1 LPQTGH
7 VMLRSFSVAIALLG
21 SLIVPA
27 AAQQQPLRSECLAMA
42 NAPPRAIP
50 ASFQR
55 VAAKSQ
61 EVAITYVGHS
71 TYYIDTPEGVRIAT
85 DFNGAYRTGRLP
97 DVVTMNRAHSTHYTL
112 FPDPKIPHVLHGWGE
127 NGQAAH
133 VSTRVGDV
141 YIRNV
146 PTDIR
151 RYYGEGSGAMLKD
164 GNSIFIFEVAGLC
177 IGHLGHLHHKLDE
190 THFAAIGRLDI
201 VMVPIDGTY
210 TMSLDG
216 VSEITKR
223 LRSSVVLP
231 MHRFATPLDEFMR
244 LIGQQF
250 TIDQRS
256 ERTLKISRETLPG
269 TPTVII
275 LDGV

>member
-1 LPQTGH
+1 
-7 VMLRSFSVAIALLG
+7 MLRSLV
-21 SLIVPA
+21 A
-27 AAQQQPLRSECLAMA
+27 AAFLGLLIPHAVAAEPLRSECLAMA

-50 ASFQR
+50 VSLR
-55 VAAKSQ
+55 IAAKPEQ
-61 EVAITYVGHS
+61 VAITYVGHS
-71 TYYIDTPEGVRIAT
+71 TYYIDTPGGVRIAT

-97 DVVTMNRAHSTHYTL
+97 DVVTMNRAHSTHYSL
-112 FPDPKIPHVLHGWGE
+112 FPDPKITHVLHGWGDD
-127 NGQAAH
+127 GKPAY

-141 YIRNV
+141 YVRNV
-146 PTDIR
+146 TTDIR
-151 RYYGEGSGAMLKD
+151 RYYGDGSGGEMIRD

-223 LRSSVVLP
+223 LRASVVLP

-250 TIDQRS
+250 QIDQRS
-256 ERTLKISRETLPG
+256 ERTLKISRDTLPG